1 MTARDYLF
9 GLEIVGIKL
18 GLEQIRALISA
29 LDFPDLAFPSVVV
42 AGTNGKGSVTAML
55 ERGLRHAGYRT
66 GRYTSPHLTAIEER
80 MAIGGVPLPP
90 AAFDRFAERI
100 RDAAGGLPQPPSFF
114 EATTALALE
123 AFREA
128 SVDVAVLEVGLGGR
142 LDATNAVTPILSV
155 ITAVDLDHQQYLGDT
170 IEKIAA
176 EKAGII
182 KPGVPVVLGKNR
194 DAVRHVI
201 SGVAD
206 IHGAPLVYAPDGVDV
221 RASLVGGVTELA
233 LTTPAGHWPR
243 LTLGLRGRHQI
254 DNAVT
259 AARALEALDQS
270 TSLRVPPAARQRA
283 LDGVEWPGRLE
294 MRSFNWGHSRV
305 DVLIDGA
312 HNPAGA
318 RALNAYLDE
327 VFPSR
332 VPIIFAAMADKD
344 IAGLAVA
351 LGPSASAFVCTAAHT
366 PRAAT
371 PDAVAAAVRT
381 AIPDATVLIAA
392 TPELALAAAAPLG
405 APIVVAGSLYLAG
418 EIREL
423 LS

>member
-18 GLEQIRALISA
+18 GLEQIRALILA
-29 LDFPDLAFPSVVV
+29 LDHPDLSYPSVLV

-55 ERGLRHAGYRT
+55 ERGLRDAGYRT

-80 MAIGGVPLPP
+80 MAISGVPLAP

-100 RDAAGGLPQPPSFF
+100 RDAAGALPHPPSFF

-128 SVDVAVLEVGLGGR
+128 SVDVAILEVGLGGR
-142 LDATNAVTPILSV
+142 LDATNAVTPVMSV
-155 ITAVDLDHQQYLGDT
+155 ITAVDFDHQQYLGHT
-170 IEKIAA
+170 IEEIAA

-182 KPGVPVVLGKNR
+182 KPGVPVILGSNP
-194 DAVRHVI
+194 DVVRSIVG
-201 SGVAD
+201 GVAAER
-206 IHGAPLVYAPDGVDV
+206 GAPLTYAPDHVTVDASIANGITSV
-221 RASLVGGVTELA
+221 RLA
-233 LTTPAGHWPR
+233 TPAGPWPA
-243 LTLGLRGRHQI
+243 LALGLRGRHQI

-259 AARALEALDQS
+259 AARALEVLDATRRLSIPASARHGALE
-270 TSLRVPPAARQRA
+270 RVAWPA
-283 LDGVEWPGRLE
+283 RLE
-294 MRSFNWGHSRV
+294 MRAWRQHGKRI
-305 DVLIDGA
+305 DVLVDGA

-318 RALNAYLDE
+318 RALAAYIDE
-327 VFPSR
+327 VYASR
-332 VPIIFAAMADKD
+332 LPIVFGAMQDKD
-344 IAGLAVA
+344 VSGLVRALAG
-351 LGPSASAFVCTAAHT
+351 SASAFVFTAAHS
-366 PRAAT
+366 PRAAA
-371 PDAVAAAVRT
+371 PDSLAALARRIAPDVPVHVAATQIDALTT
-381 AIPDATVLIAA
+381 AAS
-392 TPELALAAAAPLG
+392 LG